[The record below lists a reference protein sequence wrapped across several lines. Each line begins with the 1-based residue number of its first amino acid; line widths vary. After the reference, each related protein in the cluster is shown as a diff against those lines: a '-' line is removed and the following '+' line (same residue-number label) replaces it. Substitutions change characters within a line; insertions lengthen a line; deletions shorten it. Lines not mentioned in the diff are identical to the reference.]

1 MDEQLQLEEGY
12 WTARYGRGETGW
24 DIGYISTPIKEYM
37 DQLGDKGLKILIP
50 GAGHAYEAE
59 YLWKEGF
66 KNVWVLDISTVP
78 LAHLKQREPDFPD
91 DQLIHED
98 FFNHS
103 GQYDLILEQTFFCAL
118 DPKLR
123 PAYVEKTHDLL
134 RPGGKLVGLLF
145 QIPLHSDKPP
155 FGGNRE
161 EYLNLFSGKFSI
173 ETMETAYNSIAPR
186 MGNELFIR
194 MLKA

>member
-1 MDEQLQLEEGY
+1 MDRQLRLEESY
-12 WTARYGRGETGW
+12 WTDRYYKEETGW
-24 DIGYISTPIKEYM
+24 DIGYISTPIKEYI
-37 DQLGDKGLKILIP
+37 DQLRDKSLKILIP
-50 GAGHAYEAE
+50 GAGNAYEAE

-78 LAHLKQREPDFPD
+78 LRHIKQRVPNFPD

-98 FFNHS
+98 FFDHS

-123 PAYVEKTHDLL
+123 PAYVEKTHELL

-155 FGGNRE
+155 FGGNKA
-161 EYLNLFSGKFSI
+161 EYFNLFSGKFSI

>member
-1 MDEQLQLEEGY
+1 MDRQLRLEESY
-12 WTARYGRGETGW
+12 WTDRYDKEETGW
-24 DIGYISTPIKEYM
+24 DIGHISSPIKEYI
-37 DQLGDKGLKILIP
+37 DQLGDKSLRILIP
-50 GAGHAYEAE
+50 GAGNAYEAE

-78 LAHLKQREPDFPD
+78 LAHLKQRVPDFPE
-91 DQLIHED
+91 DQLIHGD
-98 FFNHS
+98 FFDHS

-123 PAYVEKTHDLL
+123 PAYVEKVKDLL

-155 FGGNRE
+155 FGGNIE
-161 EYLNLFSGKFSI
+161 EYLNLFSSKFSI

-194 MLKA
+194 MLNA